1 MTPDEK
7 AASWDAKYDEQPD
20 LWGAAANRFL
30 IDLAADL
37 PAGTALDLGS
47 GQGRNAFWLAG
58 QGHTV
63 TGLDLSPVAVEQ
75 AATVAAAH
83 GLDVSFEAVD
93 LASWDPAGRTWDLV
107 LLSYLQLPDAPRRHV
122 HRAAVRALAPG
133 GRLILITHHRDNLDR
148 GVGGPPSPDV
158 LFTEEQLAD
167 DFADLQIATNE
178 QVLRQTDDGDA
189 IDLILVADRM

>member
-37 PAGTALDLGS
+37 PARTALDLGS

-133 GRLILITHHRDNLDR
+133 GRLILIAHHRDNLDR